1 MTTYFY
7 FKYIRI
13 GDNNMPLIKI
23 DMLKGRPKEEIKS
36 ILDISYRVML
46 ETFEAPDGDRYQIVN
61 QHEDYEMQIL
71 DTGLGVE
78 RSDQVIVFTLV
89 TRPRTETQ
97 KTNFYKQL
105 VTALNTQLGI
115 RTEDIMISL
124 VENTDS
130 DWSFFNGKAQFLT
143 GDL

>member
-1 MTTYFY
+1 
-7 FKYIRI
+7 
-13 GDNNMPLIKI
+13 MPLIKI
-23 DMLKGRPKEEIKS
+23 DMIKGREKVEIKE

-46 ETFEAPDGDRYQIVN
+46 ETFGAPEGDRYQIVN

-78 RSDQVIVFTLV
+78 RTENVLVFTIV
-89 TRPRTETQ
+89 TRPRTQSE
-97 KTNFYKQL
+97 KTNFYQKL
-105 VTALNTQLGI
+105 ADTLHKHTDI
-115 RTEDIMISL
+115 RKEDIMISL
-124 VENTDS
+124 VENTDE